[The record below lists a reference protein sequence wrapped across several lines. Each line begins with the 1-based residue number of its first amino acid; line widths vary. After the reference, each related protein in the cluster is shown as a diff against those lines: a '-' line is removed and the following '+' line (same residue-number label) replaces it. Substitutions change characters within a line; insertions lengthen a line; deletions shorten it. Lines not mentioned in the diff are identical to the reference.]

1 MSTKAAFLQ
10 NAVKPAEKLADRQF
24 MGQGKLL
31 PRKSYPTSKAGDV
44 LMNRRLTT
52 GVLLAG
58 FLLLVSPG
66 AFAQQPKG
74 TMQSGRSAE
83 GTLTVTA
90 TVMASVGL
98 VAGPDGEQRMI
109 VANAADPRDNVST
122 LQPVVRVNLMPLA
135 NNTETPKVEKKSL
148 KN

>member
-1 MSTKAAFLQ
+1 
-10 NAVKPAEKLADRQF
+10 
-24 MGQGKLL
+24 
-31 PRKSYPTSKAGDV
+31 
-44 LMNRRLTT
+44 MNRRFTT
-52 GVLLAG
+52 GVLAG
-58 FLLLVSPG
+58 FLLLVSSG
-66 AFAQQPKG
+66 AFAQQPKR

-98 VAGPDGEQRMI
+98 VTGPDGEQRMI

-122 LQPVVRVNLMPLA
+122 FQPVVRVKWMPLA
-135 NNTETPKVEKKSL
+135 NNRETPKVEKKGP

>member
-1 MSTKAAFLQ
+1 
-10 NAVKPAEKLADRQF
+10 
-24 MGQGKLL
+24 
-31 PRKSYPTSKAGDV
+31 
-44 LMNRRLTT
+44 MNRRLTT
-52 GVLLAG
+52 GGLLAG
-58 FLLLVSPG
+58 FLLFVSPG

-98 VAGPDGEQRMI
+98 VEGPDGEQRMI

-122 LQPVVRVNLMPLA
+122 LQPVVRVKLMPLA
-135 NNTETPKVEKKSL
+135 NNGQTPKVEKKGS